1 MTKQLMIYENAV
13 PISAEAHRQTS
24 VRTGDSFAFAAGI
37 NSVPIVA
44 AEFEKAGAEFPIV
57 FAGEGDAVAPAVVLG
72 LKDGENLF
80 LKEDGAWDAA
90 YVPAFLRRYPFV
102 FATTGENGETLTLCL
117 DTAYEGVNEEGRGE
131 RLFDS
136 AGERTQYLKTVL
148 QFTTDYQAQHNL
160 TRQLVAKLIELNL
173 LEPATAQVTLPD
185 GTSRTL
191 SGFQRVSAERLRAL
205 DDATVVELFRSDRLM
220 LIYAHLGS
228 LSQLHELMKRAAA
241 AAPEPKAA

>member
-13 PISAEAHRQTS
+13 PISAEAHRDTS
-24 VRTGDSFAFAAGI
+24 VKTGESFGFAAGI
-37 NSVPIVA
+37 NSVPLVA
-44 AEFEKAGAEFPIV
+44 AEFEKAGAEYPIV
-57 FAGEGDAVAPAVVLG
+57 FAGEGEGIAPAVVLG
-72 LKDGENLF
+72 LQEGENLF
-80 LKEDGAWDAA
+80 LREDGGWDAA

-117 DTAYEGVNEEGRGE
+117 DTAYAGVNTEGRGE

-136 AGERTQYLKTVL
+136 SGERTQYLSGVL

-160 TRQLVAKLIELNL
+160 TRRLVAKLIELKL

-191 SGFQRVSAERLRAL
+191 SGFQRVSVERLRAL
-205 DDATVVELFRSDRLM
+205 DDATVVELFRSDMLM

-228 LSQLHELMKRAAA
+228 LAQLNELLKRAGAA
-241 AAPEPKAA
+241 SREAA

>member
-13 PISAEAHRQTS
+13 PISAEAHRETS
-24 VRTGDSFAFAAGI
+24 VKSGDSFSFAAGI
-37 NSVPIVA
+37 NSIPIVA
-44 AEFEKAGAEFPIV
+44 AEFERAGAEYPIV
-57 FAGEGDAVAPAVVLG
+57 FAGEGDAIAPAIVLG

-80 LKEDGAWDAA
+80 LRDDGKWDAS

-117 DTAYEGVNEEGRGE
+117 DTAYEGVNTEGRGE

-136 AGERTQYLKTVL
+136 AGERTQYLNNVL

-160 TRQLVAKLIELNL
+160 TRRLVEKLVELKL
-173 LEPATAQVTLPD
+173 LEPATAQITLPD
-185 GTSRTL
+185 GTARTL
-191 SGFQRVSAERLRAL
+191 SGFQRVNADRLRAL
-205 DDATVVELFRSDRLM
+205 DDATVLELFRTDMLM

-228 LSQLHELMKRAAA
+228 LSQMNELMKRAGAT
-241 AAPEPKAA
+241 APEPKAA